1 MEAGMGKSDIPV
13 SYGINGG
20 LTSDKFVKAFA
31 YGCGGTISHNPSML
45 FPGPVAMFGD
55 PTLYRL
61 LEQAR
66 IEGRTWYYGD
76 HAYFR
81 RRVYYRITK
90 NRWQHSTQGDAT
102 PARWERLGVRI
113 QPWREGGYK
122 VLLCPQSPRFFE
134 LHGMNH
140 IHWIRDTMKELQR
153 HTDRPIEVRYKPGGS
168 QTEEEFRRSLREVH
182 AVVVY
187 TSVAGAQ
194 AAIHGVPCFATHEC
208 VSKHFGTDDLSRI
221 ENPVKPE
228 DRERMAWLLA
238 DNQWTMEEIRQ
249 GIAWEHVR

>member
-1 MEAGMGKSDIPV
+1 MGKSDIPV
-13 SYGINGG
+13 SYGLTGG
-20 LTSDKFVKAFA
+20 LTSQTFVKAFA
-31 YGCGGTISHNPSML
+31 YGCGGRISYDPGML
-45 FPGPVAMFGD
+45 WPGPVAMFGD
-55 PTLYRL
+55 PILYNL
-61 LEQAR
+61 LGQAR
-66 IEGRTWYYGD
+66 MEGRDWYYGD

-81 RRVYYRITK
+81 RRVYFRITK
-90 NRWQHSTQGDAT
+90 NRWQHSMQGRRVT

-113 QPWREGGYK
+113 QPWQTKGHK
-122 VLLCPQSPRFFE
+122 ILLCPQSPAFFE

-140 IHWIRDTMKELQR
+140 LEWIRSTMKTLQQY
-153 HTDRPIEVRYKPGGS
+153 TDRPIEIRYKPGGN
-168 QTEEEFRRSLREVH
+168 QTEEQFRRSLHDVH

-221 ENPVKPE
+221 ENPVRPD

-238 DNQWTMEEIRQ
+238 DNQWTMDEIRQ
-249 GIAWEHVR
+249 GIAWEHVK